1 MGRSNFIE
9 VIHPNTIYT
18 GQSTFALDA
27 SGDKVGW
34 IVKAPKAITVDRI
47 AACFDSKAGTPPTY
61 AYSLYGITSAG
72 VPDTTKLGATNN
84 ATGTHAPTAVS
95 NDSFHE
101 VTLAESVAFDA
112 GDKFAIVI
120 EYSSGTIN
128 ASNFANYQY
137 GHPATT
143 SNYDYGTGY
152 ALTNTASWTKQTAIR
167 PSILFGDGT
176 EWYGGV
182 PFAGIRTSR
191 AFNTGSSPSEEGFKF
206 TAPAFGSLGSYALR
220 GIRCGLALSIASGTQ
235 SVNLRLFAGGATTDT
250 TVTQSE
256 AIDTDCFAAPDSFS
270 HKDLVFTGTAPVLTV
285 GSTYRVSLTASS
297 ANSHTAYSL
306 PLTSANHVTALG
318 LGSGFCRSHRAGGNW
333 TDVTTEVP
341 MILGLIVED
350 LAGGTT
356 NIVNFSRGR
365 GASFGKGRW

>member
-1 MGRSNFIE
+1 MGRPYFIE
-9 VIHPNTIYT
+9 VVHPNAIYT

-34 IVKAPKAITVDRI
+34 IVTAPKAITVDRI
-47 AACFDSKAGTPPTY
+47 AACFDSKTGTPPTY
-61 AYSLYGITSAG
+61 AYSLYAITAAG

-101 VTLAESVAFDA
+101 VTLAESVAFDE

-120 EYSSGTIN
+120 EYSSGTISG
-128 ASNFANYQY
+128 ANFANYQY
-137 GHPATT
+137 AFPATT
-143 SNYDYGTGY
+143 SNYDYGLGY
-152 ALTNTASWTKQTAIR
+152 ALTNTASWTKQAAQR

-191 AFNTGSSPSEEGFKF
+191 TFNTGSSPSEEGFKF
-206 TAPAFGSLGSYALR
+206 TEPAFGSLGSYALR
-220 GIRCGLALSIASGTQ
+220 GIRIGLALAITSNTQ
-235 SVNLRLFAGGATTDT
+235 TVNLRLFTGGAVTDT

-256 AIDTDCFAAPDSFS
+256 AIDTDCFVAPDSFS
-270 HKDLVFTGTAPVLTV
+270 HKDLMFTGSAPVLTV
-285 GSTYRVSLTASS
+285 GSTYRVSLTSGS
-297 ANSHTAYSL
+297 TQNHTVYSL
-306 PLTSANHVTALG
+306 PLTSADHVTALG
-318 LGSGFCRSHRAGGNW
+318 LGTGFCRTHRAGGNW

-341 MILGLIVED
+341 MILGLLVED
-350 LAGGTT
+350 LTGGTT
-356 NIVNFSRGR
+356 NIINFSRGR